1 MAKAPKLLLRESC
14 IQEISKAWQP
24 ANFLELGAG
33 TGYMTRLF
41 LDRSFKGTCYDLG
54 ENSRTLL
61 RKNLSGYFN
70 KVNIVDD
77 ICTLTKNSFDYLFA
91 FEVLEH
97 IENDLEELAHW
108 TSFLKPEGKILIS
121 VPAHKRK
128 FSKTDRMVGHIRRYE
143 KSELH
148 QLLEK
153 SGYKEIN
160 IINYGFPITELSRM
174 IGNLLLNF
182 DQTDTAQ
189 LSTIERSTQS
199 SYTRPNHIRKCLSLV
214 NDNLFLPFCLIQR
227 LFYRYDLG
235 DGYIAFARKA

>member
-14 IQEISKAWQP
+14 IQEISKTWQP

-54 ENSRTLL
+54 ENSRALL
-61 RKNLSGYFN
+61 RKNLSGYSN
-70 KVNIVDD
+70 QVNVVDD
-77 ICTLTKNSFDYLFA
+77 IGTLTKNSFDYLFA